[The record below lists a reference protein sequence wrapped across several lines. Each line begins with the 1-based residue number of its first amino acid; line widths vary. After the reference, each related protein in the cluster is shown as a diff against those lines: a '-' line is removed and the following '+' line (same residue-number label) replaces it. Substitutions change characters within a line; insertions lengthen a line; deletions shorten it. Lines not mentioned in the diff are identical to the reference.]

1 MPSQRGI
8 GFRTWTIV
16 SAVAV
21 ALGLSASA
29 CSDSDS
35 GKPSPSGSGGEGGG
49 TGTPQK
55 LVILHTNDLHS
66 HLMGHSPEGDYT
78 PASTGDDDTIG
89 GVARL
94 ATAIGAAR
102 ARAETA
108 HTPVLLLD
116 AGDFTMGTLFEL
128 LSTRQAAELS
138 VMQTLGYDATT
149 LGNHEFDWTPL
160 GLAGILQAATAQG
173 VHVPIVA
180 SNLKFSATDDR
191 DDGLEAL
198 AKAGVIQSKLVKTVG
213 TLKVGFFGL
222 LGLDA
227 AQVTP
232 QAAPVTFD
240 LISTAARRMV
250 TELRDVDG
258 VDVVIAL
265 SHSGIKSDGSGE
277 DKELAMAVPG
287 IDVIVSGHTHDSLS
301 EPVHVGNTLIV
312 TAGAYGRYLGELEIT
327 VTPSAASGEQ
337 PEIAVD
343 DYTLREIDDSIEGD
357 ADLQS
362 SVEGYVDDVDE
373 LLSSSGLSYRQ
384 VVAQTETDLALPE
397 YAEAPVGNLVADAYR
412 TVSSALDSDDPP
424 VIGVDANGQI
434 RSPLLQGKS
443 GEVWLADLFRVVPLG
458 TGPDQKPGFP
468 LVSFYLNAS
477 DIRSG
482 LELGAAKNV
491 LSNDYF
497 LQVSGL
503 KVEYDMT
510 KPLFGRVASLSLVTE
525 SGVQPMDLEDTE
537 TCYKIVTT
545 NYVAGLLGVVER
557 FTSGLLAVNAK
568 DSDCR
573 TLVDPTTRFI
583 DADPKTAGTQ
593 ELKNWQAL
601 LHYVSAFP
609 DSDGDDVP
617 NIPLVYGL
625 SQERIVEQ

>member
-8 GFRTWTIV
+8 GFRTWSIV

-21 ALGLSASA
+21 ALGLSVSA

-35 GKPSPSGSGGEGGG
+35 VKPGPSGSGGEGGG
-49 TGTPQK
+49 AGTPQK

-78 PASTGDDDTIG
+78 PARTGDDDTVG

-128 LSTRQAAELS
+128 LSTQQAAELS

-160 GLAGILQAATAQG
+160 GLAGILQAATLQG

-232 QAAPVTFD
+232 QAAPVTFE

-277 DKELAMAVPG
+277 DKELATAVPG

-312 TAGAYGRYLGELEIT
+312 TAGAYGRYLGELEVT
-327 VTPSAASGEQ
+327 VTPSGASGEQ

-343 DYTLREIDDSIEGD
+343 GYTLREIDDSIEGD

-412 TVSSALDSDDPP
+412 TVSSALDPEDPP
-424 VIGVDANGQI
+424 LIGVDANGQI

-525 SGVQPMDLEDTE
+525 SGEQPMDLDDAE

-557 FTSGLLAVNAK
+557 FTMGLLEVNAK
-568 DSDCR
+568 DSDCS